1 MRPWASHFAAV
12 RAKRPAVCKFP
23 PAAAAA
29 GAALSVRL
37 AYTAQPLGNAA
48 PPQRR
53 TCSLAGSGKAT
64 RANIGCGR
72 FAAATSEEAPP
83 PPYNSS
89 TASRIRHLV
98 VIDLTDRVVPYE
110 IAWAAQHALLQHQ
123 MLQLE
128 SHKTKAKEEP
138 KSGSYLE
145 LLPGIAPCRVSGETA
160 CDFAILTQHPSVYTL
175 GQGSSLS
182 FVAAD
187 MRDKESQLKL
197 PLELQQDVQDA
208 SQVAKALGDLA
219 SAIAAL
225 RAPERGDLK
234 GPSEGA
240 PGLVGAPQKGRMRDG
255 RGPPQLLRVER
266 GGQVT
271 WHGPGQLVVYPI
283 FDLRKHQT
291 DIRAFIDALETTAAQ
306 SLVRLWQTTH
316 PAAASLLQQKQN
328 QQKQKQQAQRHQNQ
342 RQNRNQQEQIQNQ
355 QEQRNDAEAEDV
367 ECLSQPFLH
376 LRRCRSMPGVWAG
389 GRKVCAVGIRLRR
402 WISYHGIALN
412 ISNSLEPYK
421 RIVPCGLVGKE
432 ATNACEWIR
441 FLLQQ
446 VQQLQQHEEHQQITQ
461 ELQHGLQQHETVQSH
476 SSLLPIAATCVVE
489 ALRQTFGFTSLSV
502 TKDLQAALQL
512 ASRMHS

>member
-1 MRPWASHFAAV
+1 MKRAV
-12 RAKRPAVCKFP
+12 
-23 PAAAAA
+23 
-29 GAALSVRL
+29 
-37 AYTAQPLGNAA
+37 
-48 PPQRR
+48 
-53 TCSLAGSGKAT
+53 SLALLVAKSTPPSSKEFLSLKKIPVDRGGRGVGEEVLGS
-64 RANIGCGR
+64 RHPPPIDS
-72 FAAATSEEAPP
+72 AACLPLLRVQQHQLLSSNTTPRKRCPPPEKNLLSGGERQSDKSEHRMWPLRSCNVGGGAPP

-306 SLVRLWQTTH
+306 SLVPLLAPTTV
-316 PAAASLLQQKQN
+316 
-328 QQKQKQQAQRHQNQ
+328 
-342 RQNRNQQEQIQNQ
+342 QEH
-355 QEQRNDAEAEDV
+355 AG
-367 ECLSQPFLH
+367 CLG
-376 LRRCRSMPGVWAG
+376 RRP
-389 GRKVCAVGIRLRR
+389 
-402 WISYHGIALN
+402 
-412 ISNSLEPYK
+412 E
-421 RIVPCGLVGKE
+421 GKE

-489 ALRQTFGFTSLSV
+489 ALRQTFGAVCSRSLPPQLDTALPDRGV
-502 TKDLQAALQL
+502 LAACLS
-512 ASRMHS
+512 AF